1 MFNAGEPSI
10 GALEVA
16 LGGTV
21 LAIRLR
27 EGGIRWWNL
36 AYGKGFE
43 LNWPRAVSLSGSGA
57 WMAVVTPKGAVRVLD
72 PDTGRDLMR
81 PPVPAADVPVAKM
94 SFIPKKPELLT
105 VDEDG
110 VLTHYDLASSA
121 AGGPSA
127 AGRDLLDFNGTV
139 DAVWG
144 IAGGQMAA
152 IRMPEADRCC
162 IIFVDIAQASVI
174 HEAVDLHRDARV
186 DPHTGHIIEPA
197 RASAFLERSSD
208 GTELQVS
215 RALPDDQWVTFG
227 HRGILKASAHAG
239 HKI

>member
-1 MFNAGEPSI
+1 
-10 GALEVA
+10 
-16 LGGTV
+16 
-21 LAIRLR
+21 
-27 EGGIRWWNL
+27 
-36 AYGKGFE
+36 
-43 LNWPRAVSLSGSGA
+43 
-57 WMAVVTPKGAVRVLD
+57 
-72 PDTGRDLMR
+72 
-81 PPVPAADVPVAKM
+81 
-94 SFIPKKPELLT
+94 
-105 VDEDG
+105 
-110 VLTHYDLASSA
+110 
-121 AGGPSA
+121 
-127 AGRDLLDFNGTV
+127 
-139 DAVWG
+139 
-144 IAGGQMAA
+144 MAA

-162 IIFVDIAQASVI
+162 IIFVDIAQASVL